1 MNSRDCHDSM
11 VRPAHKSREA
21 ARRRAQKK
29 LEALDYIP
37 QAAKLLSEILITL
50 AEKGPAYRNHTI
62 GVFAEIMIT
71 KITWEVA
78 PR

>member
-1 MNSRDCHDSM
+1 M

-29 LEALDYIP
+29 LEGIDFIP
-37 QAAKLLSEILITL
+37 QAARDMSEILICL
-50 AEKGPAYRNHTI
+50 AEKGDSRRVAVLDCFKQI
-62 GVFAEIMIT
+62 AFT

>member
-1 MNSRDCHDSM
+1 M

-37 QAAKLLSEILITL
+37 RAAKLLSEILITL
-50 AEKGPAYRNHTI
+50 AEKGPVRTYHVLR
-62 GVFAEIMIT
+62 VFDEITST